1 LENKV
6 AHSKLE
12 AIKISKKDVV
22 RKLMKLKIDKLPGPD
37 AIHPRLL
44 KETAE
49 ELGTALEIMYNSTLE
64 K

>member
-1 LENKV
+1 
-6 AHSKLE
+6 
-12 AIKISKKDVV
+12 
-22 RKLMKLKIDKLPGPD
+22 MKLKIDKLPGPD